1 MTPAQLSEVLD
12 EIAGW
17 PLADRRAYIAN
28 LAMTNAE
35 EAEQVKD
42 GLKRLWEA
50 KNK

>member
-12 EIAGW
+12 EIAEW
-17 PLADRRAYIAN
+17 PLTDRRAYIAN

-42 GLKRLWEA
+42 GLRKFWEEKKA
-50 KNK
+50 

>member
-1 MTPAQLSEVLD
+1 VTPAQLAEVLE

-17 PLADRRAYIAN
+17 SLEERRAYIAN

-42 GLKRLWEA
+42 GLKAIWE
-50 KNK
+50 KRKR